1 MTPGHNSTVKKAPQS
16 HSHSASEL
24 NDVNIALLNQQLN
37 AAAAD
42 QRHPNAEN
50 VCPRESNASNNSDET
65 TCTTATEV
73 KERPSTA
80 TVVKAHY

>member
-1 MTPGHNSTVKKAPQS
+1 MTPGHNSTAKKAPPS
-16 HSHSASEL
+16 HSHSANEL

-37 AAAAD
+37 AAD

-50 VCPRESNASNNSDET
+50 VCPRDSNASDET

-80 TVVKAHY
+80 TVVKAHH